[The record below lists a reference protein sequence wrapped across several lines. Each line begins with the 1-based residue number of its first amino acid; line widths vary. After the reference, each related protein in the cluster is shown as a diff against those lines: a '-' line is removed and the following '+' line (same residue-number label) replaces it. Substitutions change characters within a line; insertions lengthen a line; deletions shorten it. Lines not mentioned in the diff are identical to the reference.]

1 MFNRSGLRFGALLLT
16 VSGLAACDAK
26 TDAAPTTRASSDLTP
41 QQATAAPTAAA
52 HEEQNLDGKEKGAS
66 ADPASPAASAAY
78 LPRAVAPAPGDPLAN
93 PSMVGQ
99 GYAGSGGAMAN
110 SKPAQPTTVAP
121 LRARAGAPM
130 TTPPPPP
137 GKPEATEAKTTAD
150 EAYRKQANANGLA
163 LMGPQ
168 GAPVDNLAAKRPVD
182 VPAQPMAQAVALDR
196 NARYATTYRPGGA
209 AIAAFDAAVTKGSI
223 PTTYKDLVGDFGGR
237 YAPSLSVPQGAAMAF
252 SVETERSKLAP
263 SGGLVNLRIAM
274 KSSDVMPA
282 RAPLSVHLV
291 LDISG
296 SMQGMAIENA
306 KQAAETLVKRLEPQ
320 DDFSMVIFSD
330 DAQVLVEDGSAV
342 SRRDRILDSIHK
354 IQAEGGTNISSGLD
368 AGYKLAHTRSINP
381 DAVKIVMFLSDGHA
395 NAGDTDP
402 ASIARRSASAFQD
415 GIQTSS
421 FGLGADFDAQ
431 IMSSV
436 ADQGAGGYY
445 YLADSTQIAP
455 ALNREMDARLVPVA
469 QAVEVRL
476 RLRNE
481 VTPRKVF
488 GSHVL
493 DKAEAALVRQQEIVV
508 DTQVAK
514 RDNIKKDRQTDAE
527 GGMRFFMPSFS
538 RDDRHAMLITV
549 EVPEGVGEASIGS
562 VEIKYKDRIAKKN
575 VTQEIAVRTPYA
587 SSDAE
592 SAMSTNASV
601 AATVQAFAAGDAIL
615 KAADSIDRGNRAYAA
630 EVLRERAELL
640 KRASTALEE
649 PRLGEEGLRLAR
661 LASATNGDQKIN
673 DALPLAVMLRGSGYG
688 YLR

>member
-1 MFNRSGLRFGALLLT
+1 MNKRSSAFLLST
-16 VSGLAACDAK
+16 IVIGLAACDSKSDRAA
-26 TDAAPTTRASSDLTP
+26 TNSAMEAPTVAATGTVAADGKREKAGQNAKDPTAEPAHAAASGAHDSWSQPAVAFGITGP
-41 QQATAAPTAAA
+41 GASKPSTATAAAAP
-52 HEEQNLDGKEKGAS
+52 Q
-66 ADPASPAASAAY
+66 ADLKPFLQSVPPSPAKAMEEDKGLVNGLAR
-78 LPRAVAPAPGDPLAN
+78 PRGGQGGGAPIAVAPRQGV
-93 PSMVGQ
+93 VG
-99 GYAGSGGAMAN
+99 
-110 SKPAQPTTVAP
+110 P
-121 LRARAGAPM
+121 
-130 TTPPPPP
+130 
-137 GKPEATEAKTTAD
+137 
-150 EAYRKQANANGLA
+150 
-163 LMGPQ
+163 
-168 GAPVDNLAAKRPVD
+168 RPVD
-182 VPAQPMAQAVALDR
+182 VPAPPAPPVVTLDR

-237 YAPSLSVPQGAAMAF
+237 YAPSLAVPAGSAMAF
-252 SVETERSKLAP
+252 SVETERGQLAP

-342 SRRDRILDSIHK
+342 SRRDRIVDSIHR

-368 AGYKLAHTRSINP
+368 AGYKLAHTTGINP

-395 NAGDTDP
+395 NAGDTD
-402 ASIARRSASAFQD
+402 AGSIARRSAKAFQD

-476 RLRNE
+476 RLRPE
-481 VTPRKVF
+481 VTPRKIF

-514 RDNIKKDRQTDAE
+514 RDNIKKDRLTDAE

-538 RDDRHAMLITV
+538 RDDRHAMLVTV
-549 EVPEGVGEASIGS
+549 EVPEGVGEATIGS

-575 VTQEIAVRTPYA
+575 VTQEIAIRTTYA
-587 SSDAE
+587 QSDAE
-592 SAMSTNASV
+592 SASTTNASV

-615 KAADSIDRGNRAYAA
+615 KAADAIDRGNRAYAA

-640 KRASTALEE
+640 KRASMALEE

-661 LASATNGDQKIN
+661 LSLATNGDQKIA

>member
-1 MFNRSGLRFGALLLT
+1 MIKRSSAFLAFT
-16 VSGLAACDAK
+16 IIGLAACDSKVDRAAANGVKEPPTAK
-26 TDAAPTTRASSDLTP
+26 DENNDGKRDEEKSGKGRDPANPAPQPLGVVQTTTQTLPTTAVP
-41 QQATAAPTAAA
+41 
-52 HEEQNLDGKEKGAS
+52 HG
-66 ADPASPAASAAY
+66 AASAA
-78 LPRAVAPAPGDPLAN
+78 APQFEALSEGNAAPGQAYGGGGMKPATAGAAPRPKMALRPQMLPPTPPPKPAEVDSTLAADPLA
-93 PSMVGQ
+93 
-99 GYAGSGGAMAN
+99 
-110 SKPAQPTTVAP
+110 QP
-121 LRARAGAPM
+121 RAG
-130 TTPPPPP
+130 
-137 GKPEATEAKTTAD
+137 
-150 EAYRKQANANGLA
+150 NANGSPVV
-163 LMGPQ
+163 MGPQ
-168 GAPVDNLAAKRPVD
+168 GASVNRPVD
-182 VPAQPMAQAVALDR
+182 VPPVAAPVVALDR

-237 YAPSLSVPQGAAMAF
+237 YAPSLAVPQGSAMAF
-252 SVETERSKLAP
+252 SVETERVKLAP

-274 KSSDVMPA
+274 KSSDAMPA

-342 SRRDRILDSIHK
+342 SRRDRILSSIRR
-354 IQAEGGTNISSGLD
+354 IQADGGTNISSGLD
-368 AGYKLAHTRSINP
+368 AGYRLAHTASINP

-402 ASIARRSASAFQD
+402 TSIARRSAKAFQD

-476 RLRNE
+476 RLRPE

-493 DKAEAALVRQQEIVV
+493 DKAEAALVRQQEVIV

-575 VTQEIAVRTPYA
+575 VTQEIAIRTSYA
-587 SSDAE
+587 QSDAD
-592 SAMSTNASV
+592 SAASTNASV

-615 KAADSIDRGNRAYAA
+615 KAADAIDRGNRPFAA
-630 EVLRERAELL
+630 QVLRERAELL
-640 KRASTALEE
+640 KRASIALEE
-649 PRLGEEGLRLAR
+649 PRLGEEGQRLAR
-661 LASATNGDQKIN
+661 LSLATNGDQKIT

>member
-1 MFNRSGLRFGALLLT
+1 MVKPRGLLVLVA
-16 VSGLAACDAK
+16 VSGLLACDAK
-26 TDAAPTTRASSDLTP
+26 GGGTSASADRGNAPTTAEGRTKEEPSDGKQKAGDP
-41 QQATAAPTAAA
+41 TAAPIAIPTAAA
-52 HEEQNLDGKEKGAS
+52 EVAPQAGAPGS
-66 ADPASPAASAAY
+66 PAQLSPIRDQEPARMAPAS
-78 LPRAVAPAPGDPLAN
+78 
-93 PSMVGQ
+93 VGQ
-99 GYAGSGGAMAN
+99 GAGGAQVAN
-110 SKPAQPTTVAP
+110 AVKPAYRTAPRPLAMPAPPPATVSPEADKNVAGLVGGTKGYAMGP
-121 LRARAGAPM
+121 AGA
-130 TTPPPPP
+130 
-137 GKPEATEAKTTAD
+137 AV
-150 EAYRKQANANGLA
+150 N
-163 LMGPQ
+163 
-168 GAPVDNLAAKRPVD
+168 RPTD
-182 VPAQPMAQAVALDR
+182 VPAEPAAPPVVALDR

-223 PTTYKDLVGDFGGR
+223 PTPYKDLVGDFGGR
-237 YAPSLSVPQGAAMAF
+237 YAPSLSVPQGNAMAF
-252 SVETERSKLAP
+252 SVETERGKLAP

-296 SMQGMAIENA
+296 SMQGVAIDNA
-306 KQAAETLVKRLEPQ
+306 KEAAETLVKRLEPQ

-330 DAQVLVEDGSAV
+330 DAQVLVEDGPAV
-342 SRRDRILDSIHK
+342 SRRDRILSSIRR

-368 AGYKLAHTRSINP
+368 AGYKLAHTTSINP

-402 ASIARRSASAFQD
+402 ASIARRSAKAFQD

-445 YLADSTQIAP
+445 YLADSSQIAP

-476 RLRNE
+476 RLRPE
-481 VTPRKVF
+481 ITPRKVF
-488 GSHVL
+488 GSHAL
-493 DKAEAALVRQQEIVV
+493 DKAEAALVRQQEVVV
-508 DTQVAK
+508 DNQVAK

-538 RDDRHAMLITV
+538 RDDRHAMLVTV
-549 EVPEGVGEASIGS
+549 EVPEGVGEATIGS

-575 VTQEIAVRTPYA
+575 VTQEIPIRTSYA
-587 SSDAE
+587 QSDAE
-592 SAMSTNASV
+592 SAQSTNASV

-615 KAADSIDRGNRAYAA
+615 KAADSIDRGNRAFAA
-630 EVLRERAELL
+630 QVLRERAELL
-640 KRASTALEE
+640 KRASSALEE

-661 LASATNGDQKIN
+661 LAAATNGDQKVT
-673 DALPLAVMLRGSGYG
+673 DPLPLAVMLRGSGYG

>member
-1 MFNRSGLRFGALLLT
+1 MNKRSSAFLLST
-16 VSGLAACDAK
+16 IVIGLAACDSK
-26 TDAAPTTRASSDLTP
+26 VDRAATNSVNE
-41 QQATAAPTAAA
+41 APTATA
-52 HEEQNLDGKEKGAS
+52 DGKRKEEDEAKGRA
-66 ADPASPAASAAY
+66 ANDPTPQPMGNVGTIGHSIPHAAASGAAPAMEVAPNTPGQ
-78 LPRAVAPAPGDPLAN
+78 LANGTTGSGTGKTSTATVAAAPRAQLKA
-93 PSMVGQ
+93 
-99 GYAGSGGAMAN
+99 YA
-110 SKPAQPTTVAP
+110 Q
-121 LRARAGAPM
+121 

-137 GKPEATEAKTTAD
+137 AKTD
-150 EAYRKQANANGLA
+150 VDKSVVDA
-163 LMGPQ
+163 LDPSRGGPTGGAPAIMGPRQ
-168 GAPVDNLAAKRPVD
+168 GNIAPRPVD
-182 VPAQPMAQAVALDR
+182 VPAAPVAPVVTLDR

-237 YAPSLSVPQGAAMAF
+237 YAPSLAVPQGSAMAF
-252 SVETERSKLAP
+252 SVETERGQLAP

-274 KSSDVMPA
+274 KSSDVMPG

-342 SRRDRILDSIHK
+342 SRRDRILDSIRR

-368 AGYKLAHTRSINP
+368 AGYKLAHTTSINP

-402 ASIARRSASAFQD
+402 NSIARRSAKAFQD

-476 RLRNE
+476 RLRPE
-481 VTPRKVF
+481 VTPRKIF

-514 RDNIKKDRQTDAE
+514 RDHIKKDRLTDAE

-538 RDDRHAMLITV
+538 RDDRHAMLVTV
-549 EVPEGVGEASIGS
+549 EVPEGVGEATIGS

-575 VTQEIAVRTPYA
+575 VTQEIAIRTTYA
-587 SSDAE
+587 QSDAE
-592 SAMSTNASV
+592 SASTTNASV

-615 KAADSIDRGNRAYAA
+615 KAADAIDRGNRAYAA
-630 EVLRERAELL
+630 QVLHERAELL
-640 KRASTALEE
+640 KRASMALEE

-661 LASATNGDQKIN
+661 LSLAANGDQKIA